1 MARPDLDQPL
11 VLSLLDR
18 LIDENPDL
26 SRDPPKSR
34 GQHLRELRD
43 SVRRDLE
50 NLLNTRQR
58 CLGWPE
64 GCDELAL
71 SSVNYGIPDF
81 TGADLASAERREAFR
96 ATIEDVIRQFE
107 PRFVSVHVTMLD
119 NSEPTDRTL
128 RFRIEALIYADPA
141 PEPLV
146 FDSYLDPA
154 SRGVAV
160 LGDRN
165 G

>member
-11 VLSLLDR
+11 VLSLFDR
-18 LIDENPDL
+18 LIDENPDA
-26 SRDPPKSR
+26 SHDSSKSR

-50 NLLNTRQR
+50 NLLNTRHR
-58 CLGWPE
+58 CLSWPE
-64 GCDELAL
+64 GSDELEL
-71 SSVNYGIPDF
+71 SAVNYGIPDF
-81 TGADLASAERREAFR
+81 TGADLASADRRDEFR
-96 ATIEDVIRQFE
+96 ATIEDVIRRYE
-107 PRFVSVHVTMLD
+107 PRFVSVHVTLLD

-154 SRGVAV
+154 NRGVAV
-160 LGDRN
+160 LSDRN

>member
-11 VLSLLDR
+11 VLSLFDR
-18 LIDENPDL
+18 LIDQNPEVT
-26 SRDPPKSR
+26 RDPPKSR
-34 GQHLRELRD
+34 GQHLKELRD

-58 CLGWPE
+58 CRSWPE
-64 GCDELAL
+64 ECDELGL
-71 SSVNYGIPDF
+71 SLVNYGIPDF
-81 TGADLASAERREAFR
+81 TGADLASADRRDEFR
-96 ATIEDVIRQFE
+96 ATIERVIRDFE
-107 PRFVSVHVTMLD
+107 PRFVTVRVSMLD
-119 NSEPTDRTL
+119 NAEPTDRTM

-160 LGDRN
+160 LGERN

>member
-18 LIDENPDL
+18 LIDDNPDQ

-50 NLLNTRQR
+50 NLLNARQR
-58 CLGWPE
+58 CRSWPE
-64 GCDELAL
+64 GCDELEL
-71 SSVNYGIPDF
+71 SAVNYGIPDF
-81 TGADLASAERREAFR
+81 TGADLASAERRDEFR
-96 ATIEDVIRQFE
+96 GTIEDVIRRYE
-107 PRFVSVHVTMLD
+107 PRFVSVNVILLD

-146 FDSYLDPA
+146 FDSYLEPA

-160 LGDRN
+160 LSDRN

>member
-18 LIDENPDL
+18 LIDEHPDVA
-26 SRDPPKSR
+26 RDPGKSR

-58 CLGWPE
+58 CRSWPE
-64 GCDELAL
+64 GCDELSL
-71 SSVNYGIPDF
+71 STVNYGIPDL
-81 TGADLASAERREAFR
+81 TGADLASAERREEFR
-96 ATIEDVIRQFE
+96 ATIEEVIRRFE
-107 PRFVSVHVTMLD
+107 PRFVRVRVSMLD
-119 NSEPTDRTL
+119 NAEPTDRTL

>member
-11 VLSLLDR
+11 VLSLFDR
-18 LIDENPDL
+18 LIDQNPDVTHD
-26 SRDPPKSR
+26 SPKSR
-34 GQHLRELRD
+34 GQHLKELRD

-58 CLGWPE
+58 CRSWPE
-64 GCDELAL
+64 GCDELGL
-71 SSVNYGIPDF
+71 SLVNYGIPDF
-81 TGADLASAERREAFR
+81 TGADLASADRRDEFR
-96 ATIEDVIRQFE
+96 ATIEQVIRDFE
-107 PRFVSVHVTMLD
+107 PRFVTVRVSMLD
-119 NSEPTDRTL
+119 NAEPTDRTL

>member
-18 LIDENPDL
+18 LIDEHPEA

-58 CLGWPE
+58 CRGWPE
-64 GCDELAL
+64 GCDELSL
-71 SSVNYGIPDF
+71 STVNYGIPDL
-81 TGADLASAERREAFR
+81 TGADLASAERREEFR
-96 ATIEDVIRQFE
+96 ATIEEVIRRFE
-107 PRFVSVHVTMLD
+107 PRFVRVHVSMLD
-119 NSEPTDRTL
+119 NTEPTDRTL